1 MKKSRILVMMHESF
15 VPPQS
20 IEGLSDKEVA
30 PFKTEFDVTATLREM
45 GHQARPLGVGDDLG
59 VIRDAIR
66 EFRPKIVFNLLEEFR
81 GRDALI
87 PYVLGYLE
95 LIRQPYTGCN
105 PHGLM
110 FATNKALQKKILR
123 FHRIPVPDFAVFPL
137 RRKIRVSK
145 KLPYPMIVK
154 SATAHGSVGI
164 AQASIVYDEEK
175 LRDRVQFVHEQIHT
189 DAIAEQFIDGRE
201 LYVGVIGN
209 RRLMTLPIWEMLF
222 DNLPE
227 GAPRIATSMA
237 KWNYDY
243 QTRAGVNT
251 RAAVDLPD
259 PLAARIVHLCKRAY
273 RALGQNGYAR
283 MDLRLTPEGEAV
295 LIESNPNP
303 QLAYGE
309 DFAESAE
316 AAGLGYEVLL
326 QRIISLGLQAARG

>member
-1 MKKSRILVMMHESF
+1 MLVMMHESF
-15 VPPQS
+15 VPPES
-20 IEGLSDKEVA
+20 VEGLSEKEVA

-45 GHQARPLGVGDDLG
+45 GHAARPLGVGDDLG

-66 EFRPKIVFNLLEEFR
+66 DFKPRIVFNL
-81 GRDALI
+81 
-87 PYVLGYLE
+87 LGYLE

-123 FHRIPVPDFAVFPL
+123 FHRIPVPEFAMFP
-137 RRKIRVSK
+137 RGRKIRASR
-145 KLPYPMIVK
+145 KLHYPMIVK

-164 AQASIVYDEEK
+164 AQASIVNDEQK
-175 LRDRVQFVHEQIHT
+175 LRERVEFVHEQIHT

-209 RRLMTLPIWEMLF
+209 RRLMTLPIWELLF

-237 KWNYDY
+237 KWNHDY

-251 RAAVDLPD
+251 RAAQDLPD
-259 PLAARIVHLCKRAY
+259 GLAARIIHLCKRAY
-273 RALGQNGYAR
+273 RALGQTGYAR
-283 MDLRLTPEGEAV
+283 MDLRLTPEGEAY

-316 AAGLGYEVLL
+316 AAGLGYEALL
-326 QRIISLGLQAARG
+326 RRIISLGWQASKD